1 MATKLLL
8 LVFLLASNLIFANGN
23 IDKFLYNAKVI
34 VDKNDD
40 KDLKKSPI
48 MISPNKGYSEIYIEW
63 VNQTFNIEIFNLQ
76 GILINT
82 YFDLFSNA
90 TISLRDLAKGTYLLK
105 IVDKTTCD
113 SKVVKFLKN

>member
-1 MATKLLL
+1 MTTKFLL
-8 LVFLLASNLIFANGN
+8 LVFLLTSNLIFANGN
-23 IDKFLYNAKVI
+23 VDKFLLNTKVI

-40 KDLKKSPI
+40 KDSKIFPI

-76 GILINT
+76 GNLIT
-82 YFDLFSNA
+82 SYFDLFSNA

-105 IVDKTTCD
+105 IIDKTTCD